1 MSTAGRRGRSEDE
14 IRRDRAEVARRYCQG
29 WAQARIGEALG
40 LSQQQVSYDL
50 AAVRKEW
57 LASALQDFDERK
69 AQELAKLDRLEAVAW
84 EGWERSCRDAETFY
98 AGTTKGRT
106 TKEGAALPDLI
117 KTHKLAKGQAGD
129 PRFLERA
136 GWCVERRC
144 KILGLDAAQQHEHT
158 VTVDERRDRLHRLLD
173 SLRERGGTGGTGV
186 SADGVAGADNGAAGP
201 G

>member
-1 MSTAGRRGRSEDE
+1 VARRDGLGRTKDQV
-14 IRRDRAEVARRYCQG
+14 RRDRAEIARCYCQG
-29 WAQARIGEALG
+29 WTQARIGEQLG

-57 LASALQDFDERK
+57 LESSLQDFDARK

-84 EGWERSCRDAETFY
+84 EGWERSCRDAETSY

-106 TKEGAALPDLI
+106 AADGAALPDLV
-117 KTHKLAKGQAGD
+117 KTFKTAKGQAGD

-173 SLRERGGTGGTGV
+173 SLRERTGAGGTGV
-186 SADGVAGADNGAAGP
+186 PADGVAGAGNGAAGP